1 MTNFAENA
9 HYTLTGAQL
18 DLLLKRHHNVCL
30 DKFALRIYTP
40 DQPDPQWI
48 EDNQLYDALIAAIR
62 ERGVL
67 DANEV

>member
-30 DKFALRIYTP
+30 NQFANRICMHEH
-40 DQPDPQWI
+40 PDPQWI
-48 EDNQLYDALIAAIR
+48 EDQKLFDALIAAIR
-62 ERGVL
+62 ERGVI
-67 DANEV
+67 DAEV